1 MYGWMP
7 ESSAVVMMG
16 EFVEMVAE
24 GDREDEGEGDCAVF
38 HDYIV
43 E

>member
-24 GDREDEGEGDCAVF
+24 GEGDCAVF